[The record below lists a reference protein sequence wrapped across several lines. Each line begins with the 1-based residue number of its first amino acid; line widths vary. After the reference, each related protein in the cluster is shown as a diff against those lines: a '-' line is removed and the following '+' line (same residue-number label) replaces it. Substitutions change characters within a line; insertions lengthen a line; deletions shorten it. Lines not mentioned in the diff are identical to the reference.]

1 MSHRGYVVLFCGTP
15 YSVPAVTEADCL
27 RIGLTDSNDL
37 FNATV
42 THLVLLLHNTETKS
56 ACCLGNSRETS
67 SCHLNDAIGKHRVFL
82 ATAVF
87 LRAAGFFACVLAGHG
102 KELTARTQWTEN
114 AP

>member
-15 YSVPAVTEADCL
+15 YSVPTVTEADCL

-42 THLVLLLHNTETKS
+42 THLVLLLHSTEAKS

-67 SCHLNDAIGKHRVFL
+67 SCHLNDAIGNPRLFL

-87 LRAAGFFACVLAGHG
+87 LRAAGFPACVLAGQG
-102 KELTARTQWTEN
+102 KE
-114 AP
+114 